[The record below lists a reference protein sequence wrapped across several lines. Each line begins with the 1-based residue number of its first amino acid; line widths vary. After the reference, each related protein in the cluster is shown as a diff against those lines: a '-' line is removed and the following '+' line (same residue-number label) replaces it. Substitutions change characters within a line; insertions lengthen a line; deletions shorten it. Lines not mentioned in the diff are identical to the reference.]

1 MNSFQQVL
9 TFFPPVNEDIKDI
22 FQETNLTYKK
32 LGSNDPF
39 IEPLPNMSHEQL
51 YNLIYHLHQFRIS
64 INNLY
69 IQMDIKIEALK
80 NFKDRYSSF
89 NLLNPILVSL
99 IINTINEYD
108 NNIKIYKS
116 MVTDHL
122 LEEISN
128 GNNSQLDKMSILDKA
143 PPTTKKDSFDL
154 TNLMKGVS
162 LFGNKCTKCGKEKKI
177 SKKKKISKR

>member
-32 LGSNDPF
+32 FGSNDPF

-80 NFKDRYSSF
+80 NFKDRYASF

-122 LEEISN
+122 
-128 GNNSQLDKMSILDKA
+128 LDKMSILDKA